1 MTDPLVIEDHDRL
14 RVLRLNRPE
23 KKNALSGRLLHDLNQ
38 AFVDAAGDP
47 DVWAIAIT
55 GNGTGFCS
63 GMDFSDEGTMGA
75 ATSGRGAGRAPAPPP
90 GDPGRD
96 RSGAAYLPLR
106 MRVECDKPIVAGVN
120 GAAVGAGVAIAMNAD
135 IRIAAPSARF
145 HPGYTRIGVSPDL
158 GLTWTLP
165 RAIGHERAM
174 RFMLEQRAVD
184 AGEALQLGLVG
195 EVVARDEEL
204 DDRLLEVGQHV
215 TRVAPLAARGTKRLF
230 VSADQPADLVAHL
243 DAELDHVL
251 ACLRTEDCGEAV
263 RAMVTGE
270 PPTFR
275 GR

>member
-23 KKNALSGRLLHDLNQ
+23 KKNALSSRLLHDLNQ
-38 AFVDAAGDP
+38 AFVDAAADAE
-47 DVWAIAIT
+47 VWAIAIT

-63 GMDFSDEGTMGA
+63 GMDFSDQGTMGA
-75 ATSGRGAGRAPAPPP
+75 ATSGRGAERAPAPPP
-90 GDPGRD
+90 GDAGRD
-96 RSGAAYLPLR
+96 RSGAAYLSLR

-135 IRIAAPSARF
+135 VRIAAPSARF
-145 HPGYTRIGVSPDL
+145 HPGYTRIGVTPDL

-184 AGEALQLGLVG
+184 ADEALHLGLVG

-204 DDRLLEVGQHV
+204 DDRLIEVGQQL
-215 TRVAPLAARGTKRLF
+215 TRVAPLAARGTKQLF
-230 VSADQPADLVAHL
+230 VSADEPADLVAHL
-243 DAELDHVL
+243 DAELDQVL
-251 ACLRTEDCGEAV
+251 ACLRTEDCSEAV